1 MENINEIDDT
11 ANIENSAV
19 EINTEQPEVKIVDTS
34 QENFFYDEESA
45 ISNQQSNQQNIPQN
59 NPTEE
64 NVVNPEDS
72 DSAYSGNNQYLDA
85 LYQWAEQNS
94 VNLGELYGEFDEEN
108 FTQEH
113 LNYVVGRTQALN
125 HINQTDPD
133 LHRIISKGVNL
144 QDYIQERI
152 QYENMINSDDATLFK
167 GQMYNYILNKNT
179 EMGVAT
185 ANQDG
190 SLSEQSH
197 QAIMDEI
204 ERHTSNM
211 TTEQFREKGNAIRQ
225 SLYER
230 INQIPD
236 HLQQRHQATQQQ
248 SIEKYQSERAE
259 YMESLKGVID
269 KSNNIVVGFADQ
281 SAKDDFTQFIDEQT
295 RLSEIDVNG
304 QKQVVVPLFHQLQN
318 DSEFLLQTL
327 RLQQMLRNGYF
338 TDTTNKARNNA
349 FKELGI
355 MPTGKGKTGRRSNA
369 QTHKG
374 VNIANTSTKDFFN
387 S

>member
-11 ANIENSAV
+11 ANLDDNAV
-19 EINTEQPEVKIVDTS
+19 EINTEQPEVQMADTS
-34 QENFFYDEESA
+34 QEEFFYDEESA
-45 ISNQQSNQQNIPQN
+45 VNNQQRNQQNVEDQDN
-59 NPTEE
+59 QDNF
-64 NVVNPEDS
+64 EDS
-72 DSAYSGNNQYLDA
+72 DSAYSGNNQYIEA
-85 LYQWAEQNS
+85 LHQWADQND
-94 VNLGELYGEFDEEN
+94 VNLKELYGEFDEEN
-108 FTQEH
+108 FTKEH
-113 LNYVVGRTQALN
+113 LNYVVGKTQAIN
-125 HINQTDPD
+125 HLNQTDPD
-133 LHRIISKGVNL
+133 LHNIVSRGINL
-144 QDYIQERI
+144 NEYMQERM
-152 QYENMINSDDATLFK
+152 QYEKMINTDDATLFK
-167 GQMYNYILNKNT
+167 GQMYNYLLNKNI

-185 ANQDG
+185 ANEDG

-197 QAIMDEI
+197 KAIMDEI
-204 ERHTSNM
+204 GRHTSNM
-211 TTEQFREKGNAIRQ
+211 TTEQFREKGESIRQ
-225 SLYER
+225 NLQQQ

-236 HLQQRHQATQQQ
+236 YLQERHQAQHHQNL
-248 SIEKYQSERAE
+248 EKYETDRQE
-259 YMESLKGVID
+259 YMNGLKGVID

-304 QKQVVVPLFHQLQN
+304 QKQTVVPLFHQLQN

-327 RLQQMLRNGYF
+327 RLQQMLKNGYF

-355 MPTGKGKTGRRSNA
+355 MPTGKGKSGRRSNA

-374 VNIANTSTKDFFN
+374 VNIANTSTKDFYN

>member
-1 MENINEIDDT
+1 MENNNGIDDA
-11 ANIENSAV
+11 ANLEDSAV
-19 EINTEQPEVKIVDTS
+19 EINTEQPEVQMVDTS
-34 QENFFYDEESA
+34 QEAFFYDEESA
-45 ISNQQSNQQNIPQN
+45 VNNQQSNQQNIPQN
-59 NPTEE
+59 NPIEE

-72 DSAYSGNNQYLDA
+72 DSNYSGNNQYLDA
-85 LYQWAEQNS
+85 LHQWADQNS
-94 VNLGELYGEFDEEN
+94 VNLEELYGEFDEEN

-125 HINQTDPD
+125 HIDQTDPD

-144 QDYIQERI
+144 QEYIQERM

-167 GQMYNYILNKNT
+167 GQMYNYILGKNT
-179 EMGVAT
+179 EMGIAT

-211 TTEQFREKGNAIRQ
+211 STEQFREKGNAIRQ

-248 SIEKYQSERAE
+248 SIERYQSERAE

-295 RLSEIDVNG
+295 RLSEIEVNG
-304 QKQVVVPLFHQLQN
+304 QKQTVVPLFHQLQN

-349 FKELGI
+349 FRELGI
-355 MPTGKGKTGRRSNA
+355 MPTGKGKSGRRSNA

-374 VNIANTSTKDFFN
+374 VNIANTSTKDFYN

>member
-19 EINTEQPEVKIVDTS
+19 EINTEQPEVKMADTS

-45 ISNQQSNQQNIPQN
+45 VNNQQSNQQNIPQN
-59 NPTEE
+59 NPIEE

-85 LYQWAEQNS
+85 LHQWAEQNS
-94 VNLGELYGEFDEEN
+94 VNLEELYGEFDEEN

-144 QDYIQERI
+144 QDYIQERM

-167 GQMYNYILNKNT
+167 GQMYNYILGKNT
-179 EMGVAT
+179 EMGIAT
-185 ANQDG
+185 ANKDG

-211 TTEQFREKGNAIRQ
+211 NTEQFREKGNAIRQ

-230 INQIPD
+230 I
-236 HLQQRHQATQQQ
+236 
-248 SIEKYQSERAE
+248 
-259 YMESLKGVID
+259 
-269 KSNNIVVGFADQ
+269 KSN
-281 SAKDDFTQFIDEQT
+281 T
-295 RLSEIDVNG
+295 RS
-304 QKQVVVPLFHQLQN
+304 P
-318 DSEFLLQTL
+318 
-327 RLQQMLRNGYF
+327 
-338 TDTTNKARNNA
+338 
-349 FKELGI
+349 
-355 MPTGKGKTGRRSNA
+355 
-369 QTHKG
+369 
-374 VNIANTSTKDFFN
+374 STKASGN
-387 S
+387 TTAKHRKVSV